1 MKNTNPKSKP
11 KLKRSRVL
19 VYRSNKNIYC
29 QLFDTDNTKVIL
41 SASTLGNKDKLTPAK
56 KARIL
61 GKQFSVELVKRKVDQ
76 IIFDRNKYAY
86 HGQIKEVAEG
96 LREGGIKF

>member
-1 MKNTNPKSKP
+1 MKNTNQKSIS

-19 VYRSNKNIYC
+19 VFRSNQSIYC
-29 QLFDTDNTKVIL
+29 QLFDIDNKKVIL
-41 SASTLGNKDKLTPAK
+41 SASTLGNKEKLTPAK
-56 KARIL
+56 KARML
-61 GKQFSVELVKRKVDQ
+61 GKQFSEELKKHKVDR

>member
-1 MKNTNPKSKP
+1 MA
-11 KLKRSRVL
+11 
-19 VYRSNKNIYC
+19 
-29 QLFDTDNTKVIL
+29 
-41 SASTLGNKDKLTPAK
+41 ASTLGNKEKLTPAK

-61 GKQFSVELVKRKVDQ
+61 GKQFSEELIKNKVDQ